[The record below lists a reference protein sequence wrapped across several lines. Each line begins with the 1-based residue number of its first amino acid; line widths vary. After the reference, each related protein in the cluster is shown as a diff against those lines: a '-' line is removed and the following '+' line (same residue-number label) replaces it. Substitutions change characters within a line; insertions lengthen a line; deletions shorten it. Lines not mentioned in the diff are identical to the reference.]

1 MMKLCGYRLTAL
13 VSDMSNAKY
22 LAFGTPNTKNPLTLD
37 VLKAKKFY
45 MSEQS
50 HSKFG
55 TIWTQMLKI
64 KTNFIPFF
72 LPHTHFSSQTCLVRL
87 SHLGCVCFGFK
98 SLLEMIFC
106 KCGCLLRMENKFS
119 GNYFQLTG
127 CFEGFDREM
136 V

>member
-1 MMKLCGYRLTAL
+1 MMKLCGYRFTAL
-13 VSDMSNAKY
+13 ASDMSNAKY
-22 LAFGTPNTKNPLTLD
+22 LAFGTPNTKNPLTLN

-64 KTNFIPFF
+64 KQKIKTNFIPLF

-98 SLLEMIFC
+98 LLLEMIFR
-106 KCGCLLRMENKFS
+106 KCGCLVAHGK
-119 GNYFQLTG
+119 
-127 CFEGFDREM
+127 
-136 V
+136 

>member
-22 LAFGTPNTKNPLTLD
+22 LAFGTPKSKNLLTLN
-37 VLKAKKFY
+37 VLKTKKFY

-72 LPHTHFSSQTCLVRL
+72 LPHTHFSSQTCLVHL

-98 SLLEMIFC
+98 LLLEMIFR
-106 KCGCLLRMENKFS
+106 KYGCLVAHGK
-119 GNYFQLTG
+119 
-127 CFEGFDREM
+127 
-136 V
+136 